1 MADEKLNTGPAENI
15 SPEAAEPIITPEQA
29 AASEPQQEQT
39 GPAIPEPGDV
49 VVSFDKINELM
60 AEKRQNARAEVE
72 KAEPPE
78 TPEAAA
84 PGETP
89 QPANTEEPKKPRR
102 GRPPKA
108 EKAATENQK
117 SEKSAGA
124 RKGRPPKA
132 DKTAPD
138 KPKPSK
144 RDKVSRSDGK
154 APDAKEP
161 VKPTQDTSPKETATA
176 EQTTPEPTTP
186 PRPVEEGKLV
196 YLKLSEVH
204 PFHTFRPH
212 PFKVRDD
219 AKMQEIVASIRV
231 NGVMVPGLARPE
243 KDGNGY
249 EIVAGHRRT
258 HGSELAGLEEMPFI
272 VREMTDHEA
281 VQAMK
286 DSNKQRDGM
295 LPSELAALL
304 ELEVEDIKHQ
314 GGRLK
319 GVAEGDVGKRSVEI
333 VGEAHEMNYKK
344 VMRYLRLIGIVVIW
358 VLCAILRF
366 LSPEFFKAMPTF
378 GFSVPSI
385 LAGIVV
391 GLVTVLFAAYS
402 PAKKAA
408 KVSPLAAVSGNANDL
423 EPARNAA
430 NTQLLKIDTA
440 LGIYHAK
447 ANRKNLFLMTSS
459 FALSIILFLSF
470 SVTVEFMQHTLT
482 PLQPWTADLS
492 IISPDN
498 ACAIDKA
505 LLDDL
510 KENPVVDLAYG
521 RKFAYEVPSVT
532 NGIEKKMDL
541 ISYEQYQFDWA
552 KDYLLEGSLE
562 SVQTDLG
569 TGLIVYNS
577 QNTIQIGDTVSLNTN
592 GQSKEIQIVGMLSD
606 CPFYSA
612 AGVGTIICSE
622 DTFEQITGESKYTV
636 IDVQLVKGT
645 TDEDVYVIRQMVDSS
660 FTFADERMG
669 NSSTMGTY
677 YCFWLF
683 IYGFLV
689 LIAMITIFNII
700 NSISMS
706 VSARLKQYG
715 AFRAIGVSMGQL
727 SKMIVAEAFTYT
739 IIGGVVGTVLG
750 LFCNKLLFGMLISY
764 RWGDA
769 WTPPLPEVA
778 VILLIVVSSVIL
790 AVHGPIKRIRNMS
803 IVDTISAQ

>member
-1 MADEKLNTGPAENI
+1 MKHYLDLVPISAKVHRKQSRMSIFCIVLAVFLVTTIFGMADMFVRSQIIKTQAETGNWHIELRNISDEDAAVIAARSDIETVVAYDVLNFRGDQGYTLNGTETLICGSDEGLFTQILSDIIAEGNFPQNDNEAMVSVNAKEMIGLSIGDQIAVNLPDGTELAFTISGFVENTANLMSSDSYGVFITTEKYRTITSTAADGEPSENNTFFYVQFSNTGNIQNRISELKSQFGLSDEQVSENTKLLGLLGQSSDSFMVQVYI
-15 SPEAAEPIITPEQA
+15 SAAVLFVLVLFAGTMMIASSLNSNVAQRTEFFGLMRCIGATPKQIMRLVRKEAL
-29 AASEPQQEQT
+29 SWCRL
-39 GPAIPEPGDV
+39 AIP
-49 VVSFDKINELM
+49 
-60 AEKRQNARAEVE
+60 
-72 KAEPPE
+72 
-78 TPEAAA
+78 
-84 PGETP
+84 
-89 QPANTEEPKKPRR
+89 
-102 GRPPKA
+102 
-108 EKAATENQK
+108 
-117 SEKSAGA
+117 
-124 RKGRPPKA
+124 
-132 DKTAPD
+132 
-138 KPKPSK
+138 
-144 RDKVSRSDGK
+144 
-154 APDAKEP
+154 
-161 VKPTQDTSPKETATA
+161 
-176 EQTTPEPTTP
+176 
-186 PRPVEEGKLV
+186 
-196 YLKLSEVH
+196 
-204 PFHTFRPH
+204 
-212 PFKVRDD
+212 
-219 AKMQEIVASIRV
+219 
-231 NGVMVPGLARPE
+231 
-243 KDGNGY
+243 
-249 EIVAGHRRT
+249 
-258 HGSELAGLEEMPFI
+258 
-272 VREMTDHEA
+272 
-281 VQAMK
+281 
-286 DSNKQRDGM
+286 
-295 LPSELAALL
+295 
-304 ELEVEDIKHQ
+304 
-314 GGRLK
+314 
-319 GVAEGDVGKRSVEI
+319 VGIS
-333 VGEAHEMNYKK
+333 
-344 VMRYLRLIGIVVIW
+344 IGIVVIW

-769 WTPPLPEVA
+769 WTPPLQEVA

>member
-1 MADEKLNTGPAENI
+1 M
-15 SPEAAEPIITPEQA
+15 
-29 AASEPQQEQT
+29 
-39 GPAIPEPGDV
+39 
-49 VVSFDKINELM
+49 
-60 AEKRQNARAEVE
+60 
-72 KAEPPE
+72 
-78 TPEAAA
+78 
-84 PGETP
+84 
-89 QPANTEEPKKPRR
+89 
-102 GRPPKA
+102 
-108 EKAATENQK
+108 
-117 SEKSAGA
+117 
-124 RKGRPPKA
+124 
-132 DKTAPD
+132 
-138 KPKPSK
+138 
-144 RDKVSRSDGK
+144 
-154 APDAKEP
+154 
-161 VKPTQDTSPKETATA
+161 
-176 EQTTPEPTTP
+176 
-186 PRPVEEGKLV
+186 
-196 YLKLSEVH
+196 
-204 PFHTFRPH
+204 
-212 PFKVRDD
+212 
-219 AKMQEIVASIRV
+219 
-231 NGVMVPGLARPE
+231 
-243 KDGNGY
+243 
-249 EIVAGHRRT
+249 
-258 HGSELAGLEEMPFI
+258 
-272 VREMTDHEA
+272 
-281 VQAMK
+281 
-286 DSNKQRDGM
+286 
-295 LPSELAALL
+295 
-304 ELEVEDIKHQ
+304 
-314 GGRLK
+314 
-319 GVAEGDVGKRSVEI
+319 
-333 VGEAHEMNYKK
+333 
-344 VMRYLRLIGIVVIW
+344 
-358 VLCAILRF
+358 
-366 LSPEFFKAMPTF
+366 
-378 GFSVPSI
+378 
-385 LAGIVV
+385 
-391 GLVTVLFAAYS
+391 
-402 PAKKAA
+402 
-408 KVSPLAAVSGNANDL
+408 AAVSGNANDL

-498 ACAIDKA
+498 VCAIDKA

-660 FTFADERMG
+660 VTFADERMG

>member
-1 MADEKLNTGPAENI
+1 MKSSAKKIEL
-15 SPEAAEPIITPEQA
+15 
-29 AASEPQQEQT
+29 ASV
-39 GPAIPEPGDV
+39 DDLF
-49 VVSFDKINELM
+49 S
-60 AEKRQNARAEVE
+60 
-72 KAEPPE
+72 
-78 TPEAAA
+78 
-84 PGETP
+84 
-89 QPANTEEPKKPRR
+89 TEE
-102 GRPPKA
+102 GR
-108 EKAATENQK
+108 Q
-117 SEKSAGA
+117 
-124 RKGRPPKA
+124 
-132 DKTAPD
+132 
-138 KPKPSK
+138 
-144 RDKVSRSDGK
+144 
-154 APDAKEP
+154 DAKLEKIQEIP
-161 VKPTQDTSPKETATA
+161 
-176 EQTTPEPTTP
+176 
-186 PRPVEEGKLV
+186 
-196 YLKLSEVH
+196 LSELH
-204 PFHTFRPH
+204 PFKNH
-212 PFKVRDD
+212 PFKVKDD
-219 AKMQEIVASIRV
+219 EAMMETADSIKQY
-231 NGVMVPGLARPE
+231 GVLVPAIARPDPE
-243 KDGNGY
+243 GGY
-249 EIVAGHRRT
+249 ELVAGHRR
-258 HGSELAGLEEMPFI
+258 HRASELAEKETMPVI
-272 VREMTDHEA
+272 VRDLDDDAATIIM
-281 VQAMK
+281 V
-286 DSNKQRDGM
+286 DSNLQRESL
-295 LPSELAALL
+295 LPSE
-304 ELEVEDIKHQ
+304 
-314 GGRLK
+314 R
-319 GVAEGDVGKRSVEI
+319 
-333 VGEAHEMNYKK
+333 
-344 VMRYLRLIGIVVIW
+344 
-358 VLCAILRF
+358 
-366 LSPEFFKAMPTF
+366 
-378 GFSVPSI
+378 
-385 LAGIVV
+385 
-391 GLVTVLFAAYS
+391 
-402 PAKKAA
+402 
-408 KVSPLAAVSGNANDL
+408 
-423 EPARNAA
+423 
-430 NTQLLKIDTA
+430 
-440 LGIYHAK
+440 
-447 ANRKNLFLMTSS
+447 
-459 FALSIILFLSF
+459 
-470 SVTVEFMQHTLT
+470 
-482 PLQPWTADLS
+482 
-492 IISPDN
+492 
-498 ACAIDKA
+498 A

-532 NGIEKKMDL
+532 NGIQKKMDL